1 MATLCLDP
9 ELEHG
14 PWRDL
19 HDWLGGNWA
28 VLLSNPEDFQP
39 LERKK
44 GPWLAAMRQD
54 FAVRAL
60 RALAV
65 KRDAEA
71 PRPAQS
77 TQSSWIDDLRGNPQ
91 TVWLREP
98 PFAAADPVSFAA
110 RALRGELLT
119 ARSRFVMVIDGS
131 LKRRS
136 MLKYSAGGSAPAAAD
151 VLAAVDALR
160 SHRGIVGRQ
169 VIGKAA

>member
-9 ELEHG
+9 ELG
-14 PWRDL
+14 DCAWRDL
-19 HDWLGGNWA
+19 HDWLGGAWA

-39 LERKK
+39 LERRR
-44 GPWLAAMRQD
+44 GAFGARD
-54 FAVRAL
+54 L

-65 KRDAEA
+65 NRDPGLSHAAADRE
-71 PRPAQS
+71 
-77 TQSSWIDDLRGNPQ
+77 

-119 ARSRFVMVIDGS
+119 ARAKFVMLIDGS
-131 LKRRS
+131 LKRQA
-136 MLKYSAGGSAPAAAD
+136 MLKYNASASASGSVISGSAAAAAD
-151 VLAAVDALR
+151 LLAAVDALR
-160 SHRGIVGRQ
+160 GSRVIGDRR

>member
-9 ELEHG
+9 ELG
-14 PWRDL
+14 DCAWRDL
-19 HDWLGGNWA
+19 HDWLGGAGA

-39 LERKK
+39 LERRK
-44 GPWLAAMRQD
+44 GAFGARD
-54 FAVRAL
+54 L

-65 KRDAEA
+65 NRDPGLSHAAADRE
-71 PRPAQS
+71 
-77 TQSSWIDDLRGNPQ
+77 

-119 ARSRFVMVIDGS
+119 ARSKFVMLIDGS
-131 LKRRS
+131 LKRQA
-136 MLKYSAGGSAPAAAD
+136 MLKYNASASGSVISGSAAAAAD
-151 VLAAVDALR
+151 LLAAVDALR
-160 SHRGIVGRQ
+160 GSRVIGDRR